1 MTGGQWLAC
10 QRQSKYKLTALK
22 ETEETRWELNLYKK
36 HSNQAD
42 FINQTSLAS
51 LAGKHKIQWIMQM
64 VSKYFMVNNDN
75 KESFQ
80 MPSVTLRQ
88 SFLSSQHWKV
98 LTNHDATC
106 HINKSFSCSWKQK
119 QILVV

>member
-1 MTGGQWLAC
+1 MTGAQWLAC

-51 LAGKHKIQWIMQM
+51 LAGFFGWQM
-64 VSKYFMVNNDN
+64 GSKYFMVKNDN

-80 MPSVTLRQ
+80 MPSVTLR
-88 SFLSSQHWKV
+88 
-98 LTNHDATC
+98 
-106 HINKSFSCSWKQK
+106 
-119 QILVV
+119 